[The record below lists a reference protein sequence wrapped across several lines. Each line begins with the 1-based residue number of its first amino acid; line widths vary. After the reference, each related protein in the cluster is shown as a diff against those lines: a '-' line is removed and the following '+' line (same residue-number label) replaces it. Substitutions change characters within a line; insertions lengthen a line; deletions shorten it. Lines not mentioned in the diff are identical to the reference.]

1 MISTASA
8 TEYSDEEFADFLDA
22 VDSCNATHG
31 PGLATTLCVLRRDGE
46 MVTGLLKAIPD
57 NISEN
62 RGMSTEVSEDR

>member
-8 TEYSDEEFADFLDA
+8 TEYSEEEYANFLDA
-22 VDSCNATHG
+22 VNSCNATYG

-46 MVTGLLKAIPD
+46 MVMGLLKAIPD